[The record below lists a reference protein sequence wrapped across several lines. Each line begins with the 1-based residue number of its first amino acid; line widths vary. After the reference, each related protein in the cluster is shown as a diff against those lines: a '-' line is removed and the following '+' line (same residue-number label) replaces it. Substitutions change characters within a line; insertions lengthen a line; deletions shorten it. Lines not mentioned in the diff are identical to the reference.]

1 MRLVWF
7 GCSREGTRAGNSD
20 SGVRMFRVISCLGGQ
35 HDLRL
40 VVLAAIVCFVTSLV
54 AVNLIHRARMTR
66 HRARLAWIVTA
77 GAASGCGIWATHFIA
92 MLAYEPGIP
101 VAYDIFLTALSFLFA
116 AALMSVGIAVTI
128 FGSGTRSAL
137 LGGAIVGLAIA
148 GMHFLGMQALEV
160 PGRVTWAPDL
170 VIASIVFAVGFGMA
184 AMEATRR
191 KGITMAVVGA
201 MALSI
206 AIVSLHFTA
215 MGAIEIVPDPTR
227 SVTPFSLSP
236 SLLAL
241 CVAAVTALVLAIGAA
256 GSIVDQRIGEKNERL
271 EAALQNMYQGLC
283 MLNNDLEVMVVN
295 QRFLEM
301 FGIAPEQVKP
311 LMPMKDLLDVAQQSV
326 PFGQETL
333 LELRRWA
340 FRLIRERKSGTTVF
354 RRSDGRI
361 YAVSHEHMPT
371 MNGWVDTFEDI
382 TERRNAEE
390 KIAFLARHDALTRL
404 PNRMHFQE
412 QLNKAVSEINRNGNL
427 AVLCLDLDNF
437 KTVND
442 TLGHQSGDQLLQIAA
457 QRIQGALRE
466 GDVVARVGGD
476 EFAILQVV
484 KDQPAGATALASR
497 LVEVMGAPVMIGDH
511 QMPVGV
517 SIGISVAPTDGVDDD
532 TLLKNADL
540 ALYRAKADGRGTY
553 RFFEPEM
560 DARMRAR
567 RELEL
572 DLRQA
577 LSTGA
582 FELYYQPIV
591 NVATNEVTSFEALLR
606 WHHPKRGL
614 ISPVEFI
621 PVAEETG
628 LIIPIGDWVIREACA
643 EAATWPGAVHV
654 AVNLSPAQFKSRNL
668 ITTVLGA
675 LSASN
680 LAPERLELEIT
691 ESVLIQDI
699 DAALRVLNRLRDLGV
714 AISMDDFGTGYS
726 SLSYLRK
733 FPFDKIKIDQSFIR
747 DLADGGDSLAIV
759 RAVTGLGSS
768 LGVSTIAEGVETT
781 EQLNRLKAEGCTEVQ
796 GFLLGAAK
804 PASEA
809 IRHLGAKRLRVV
821 A

>member
-1 MRLVWF
+1 VRLVWF

-621 PVAEETG
+621 PVAEETR